1 MLHEIS
7 EITPNLFLS
16 SAIAVTERQLKKLN
30 ITLVINVTKELPV
43 CPLGEDVK
51 VIKISIKDRPTENLH
66 QHFDVSMI
74 HFRNYFFLPNFESG

>member
-43 CPLGEDVK
+43 CPLGDNVK
-51 VIKISIKDRPTENLH
+51 VIKISVKDRPTENLL
-66 QHFDVSMI
+66 QHFDVS
-74 HFRNYFFLPNFESG
+74 R